1 MRNWCFWVV
10 GLSCQGS
17 STVSCYPGSV
27 LMRMLSPFS
36 NALNEDNA
44 ASNHEDLLIPANL
57 AAAEEAAVSKVSPP
71 AGLEG
76 FCVTLWATDASRQAQ
91 QTLLHASH
99 NSVNTSGW
107 WMPKSAFWS
116 RQGHCT
122 DLSKGHFW
130 VPFQVLCLT
139 LMFLIVFLM
148 LVGSPL
154 YPSDLMLQEKRLQ
167 GWNSDTGN
175 SYQSNHRE
183 KSLKLKCLIVVF
195 WLP

>member
-1 MRNWCFWVV
+1 MRNWCFWIV

-27 LMRMLSPFS
+27 LMRTLSPFS

-76 FCVTLWATDASRQAQ
+76 FSVSRCELPMPPGKHSRLCCMPLITQWIPVVGECQ
-91 QTLLHASH
+91 RVL
-99 NSVNTSGW
+99 SGADRDTVQIS
-107 WMPKSAFWS
+107 PKAISEYPFRFFAWHLCFWS
-116 RQGHCT
+116 FSWRWWGAPYIPVIWC
-122 DLSKGHFW
+122 SR
-130 VPFQVLCLT
+130 
-139 LMFLIVFLM
+139 
-148 LVGSPL
+148 
-154 YPSDLMLQEKRLQ
+154 KRLQ

-175 SYQSNHRE
+175 SY
-183 KSLKLKCLIVVF
+183 
-195 WLP
+195 